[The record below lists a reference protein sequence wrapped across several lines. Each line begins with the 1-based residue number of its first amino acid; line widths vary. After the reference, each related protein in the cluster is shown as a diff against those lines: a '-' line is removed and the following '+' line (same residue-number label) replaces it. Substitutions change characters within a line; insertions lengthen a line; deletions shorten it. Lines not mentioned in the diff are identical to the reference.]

1 MTIDDLSLRTD
12 VDGLVH
18 LPGLPSFDPRDVAES
33 AVISR
38 LAGNRHRRATVKA
51 G

>member
-12 VDGLVH
+12 VDGA
-18 LPGLPSFDPRDVAES
+18 GAPSFDPRDVAES

-38 LAGNRHRRATVKA
+38 LAGNWHRRATVKA